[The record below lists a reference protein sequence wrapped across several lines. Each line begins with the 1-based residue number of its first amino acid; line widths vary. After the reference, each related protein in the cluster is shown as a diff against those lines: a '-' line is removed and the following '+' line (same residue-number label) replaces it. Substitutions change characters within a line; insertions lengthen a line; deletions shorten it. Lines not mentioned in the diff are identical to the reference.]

1 MKRRIS
7 VLRVHKGS
15 VPDKNCVKIQI
26 DGLSTH
32 IRERARAPPLRFGAT
47 FVLGAHILGGII
59 VRQEEQERT
68 RGFAFA
74 SALLPFRILFVNHKG
89 LLIDGVGFRR
99 RALGVS
105 KSMPMA
111 SPRVIHSASPVRQRW
126 RVFSCPITEQSP
138 PLPIPRR
145 LHHEIRT

>member
-1 MKRRIS
+1 M
-7 VLRVHKGS
+7 
-15 VPDKNCVKIQI
+15 
-26 DGLSTH
+26 
-32 IRERARAPPLRFGAT
+32 
-47 FVLGAHILGGII
+47 GGII
-59 VRQEEQERT
+59 VRQEEEEEERT

-99 RALGVS
+99 RARGS

-126 RVFSCPITEQSP
+126 RVFSCPITERGSP
-138 PLPIPRR
+138 PRP
-145 LHHEIRT
+145 HHEIRT